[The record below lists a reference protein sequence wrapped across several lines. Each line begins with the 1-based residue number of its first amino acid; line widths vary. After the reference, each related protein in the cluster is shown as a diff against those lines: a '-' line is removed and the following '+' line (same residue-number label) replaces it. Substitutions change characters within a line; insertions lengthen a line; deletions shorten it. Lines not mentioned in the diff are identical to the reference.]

1 MDKCGKLYQDI
12 FLKEF
17 RWFPTGNLAD
27 DYYAKVKTITEKG
40 YRQIIFTSSIMLALI
55 EHFLLSHN
63 SCIVDIEFTKED
75 EELSVV
81 KGLIG
86 MTKTNKAYWNVLKEK
101 LELLSKHDIDIKRVE
116 IKMMDGGIEYLMSI
130 QVDGIVTVTDGNVY
144 HTVTNEIVKVVE
156 RIL

>member
-17 RWFPTGNLAD
+17 RWFPSGNLAD
-27 DYYAKVKTITEKG
+27 DYYTKVKTITNKG

-63 SCIVDIEFTKED
+63 SCIVNIEFTKED
-75 EELSVV
+75 EELGTIKSLLDMM
-81 KGLIG
+81 KIN
-86 MTKTNKAYWNVLKEK
+86 KTYWNVLKEK

-116 IKMMDGGIEYLMSI
+116 TKVMDNDVEYLMLI
-130 QVDGIVTVTDGNVY
+130 QVNGVVTVTDNAY
-144 HTVTNEIVKVVE
+144 DTVTNEIVKVIE

>member
-1 MDKCGKLYQDI
+1 MDKHGKLYQDI

-17 RWFPTGNLAD
+17 RWFPSGNLAN
-27 DYYAKVKTITEKG
+27 DYYAKVKTITNKG
-40 YRQIIFTSSIMLALI
+40 YRQIIFASPIMLALI

-63 SCIVDIEFTKED
+63 SCIINIEFTKEN
-75 EELSVV
+75 EESGTIKSLLDMM
-81 KGLIG
+81 KIN
-86 MTKTNKAYWNVLKEK
+86 KTYWNVLKEK

-116 IKMMDGGIEYLMSI
+116 MRITDGSEYLVSI
-130 QVDGIVTVTDGNVY
+130 QVNGIVTVTDGNVY

>member
-17 RWFPTGNLAD
+17 RWFPSGNLAD

-101 LELLSKHDIDIKRVE
+101 LELLSKHDIDIKR
-116 IKMMDGGIEYLMSI
+116 IEMRIADDTGYHVLM
-130 QVDGIVTVTDGNVY
+130 QVNGVVAVTDNAY
-144 HTVTNEIVKVVE
+144 DTVTNEIVKIVE
-156 RIL
+156 RTL

>member
-17 RWFPTGNLAD
+17 RWFPSGNLAD
-27 DYYAKVKTITEKG
+27 DYYAKVKTITNKG

-63 SCIVDIEFTKED
+63 SCIVNIEFTKED
-75 EELSVV
+75 EELGTIKSLLDMM
-81 KGLIG
+81 KIN
-86 MTKTNKAYWNVLKEK
+86 KTYWNVLKEK

-116 IKMMDGGIEYLMSI
+116 MKVMDNDVEYLMSI
-130 QVDGIVTVTDGNVY
+130 QVNGVIAVTDNAY
-144 HTVTNEIVKVVE
+144 DTVTNEIVEVVE